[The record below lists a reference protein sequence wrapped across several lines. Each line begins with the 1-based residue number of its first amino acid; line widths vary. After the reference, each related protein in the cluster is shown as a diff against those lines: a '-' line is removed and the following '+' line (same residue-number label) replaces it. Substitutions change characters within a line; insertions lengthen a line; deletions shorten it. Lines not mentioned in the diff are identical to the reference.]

1 MKKNTRK
8 IKVIGAILA
17 IAIMLSTVLTF
28 SVIGASAAAVPT
40 PHAVSSGSTHIV
52 SGTTNA
58 GYDWWYPW
66 NWKAPYH
73 PVI

>member
-1 MKKNTRK
+1 MKKSTRK
-8 IKVIGAILA
+8 TRVIGAILA
-17 IAIMLSTVLTF
+17 IAIMLSTIFTL
-28 SVIGASAAAVPT
+28 SAIGASAASVPT
-40 PHAVSSGSTHIV
+40 PHATSGTHHVSSSTN
-52 SGTTNA
+52 GD